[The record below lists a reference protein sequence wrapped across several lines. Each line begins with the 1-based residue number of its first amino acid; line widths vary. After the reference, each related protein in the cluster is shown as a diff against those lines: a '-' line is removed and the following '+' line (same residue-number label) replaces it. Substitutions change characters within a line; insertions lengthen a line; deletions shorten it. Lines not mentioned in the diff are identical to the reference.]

1 MTAAQ
6 RRKDGTIQLI
16 HVQIGFDLKWSGMIP
31 EPLQNHQRPSQTPDT
46 PVALGCG
53 MNWKLD
59 VVYAT
64 GVRNYHI
71 FFDDGVDSGDI
82 SAFSSDHIKQRNV
95 TYPRQC
101 KMAATKVGD
110 KCARTAP
117 HAATAAVTR
126 RLRCVPF
133 PDVVGMEYR

>member
-1 MTAAQ
+1 MNLAT
-6 RRKDGTIQLI
+6 KKFEDWDVKIWI
-16 HVQIGFDLKWSGMIP
+16 FYFEWKF
-31 EPLQNHQRPSQTPDT
+31 
-46 PVALGCG
+46 ALG
-53 MNWKLD
+53 
-59 VVYAT
+59 
-64 GVRNYHI
+64 NYHI
-71 FFDDGVDSGDI
+71 FIDDGVDSGDI